1 MAEIPSSSDSLP
13 IPRTRLIGRESERAA
28 ARALLLEEAV
38 PLLTLTGPGG
48 VGKTRLALAI
58 AQQVADRFADGAVF
72 VDLAPLRD
80 ATLVLFTIAVVLD
93 VHEMDDRSLL
103 DVLTGALRY
112 RHVLLVLDNC
122 EHLLAAAPDIAALL
136 TCCPRLHVLAT
147 SRAPLR
153 IQDEQEFAVPPLA
166 LPDAQLA
173 VSAAAVS
180 RCAAVELF
188 VRQARAADAGF
199 LLTDDNAASVGAVCR
214 QLDGLP
220 LAIELA
226 AARVKVLSVDEILAQ
241 LDRQLPFLTG
251 GARDLPGRLRT
262 MRDAIAWSYDLLD
275 PREQEVFRHL
285 SVFAG
290 GWTLEAA
297 EAIERGGAGARSVDR
312 DWRLLDVIASLV
324 DKSLVQ
330 RIERPGQTSRY
341 TMLEPVRQFALGR
354 LDDCGEEAA
363 VCDRHADYFLA
374 LVGDTDVRFSGPG
387 ATAWL
392 ARLEEEH
399 DNLRAVLRWLCD
411 GGRVERGLSL
421 IGELHL
427 FWLHHGHTRE
437 GLVHVEAF
445 LALPQASSR
454 SLGRAK
460 ALRAAASLR
469 SWHGDAQ
476 CAMRLSQEATDIF
489 GELGDGRELAKALNV
504 LGICHAEQGDDRSAR
519 AAWERS
525 LALFR
530 GARDNVMVARVLANL
545 GLVLHRDGEIDRSL
559 AMLQE
564 GLALARTH
572 GHLVVVAKAL
582 ADLGCVAERSGRDEW
597 AAELYR
603 ERVALY
609 RDLGIPW
616 GIAESLEELVG
627 VALRK
632 GQAERATRL
641 LAAASALREQIGLPC
656 PDSAKDS
663 LRAARIGLPGPI
675 FEAAWRHGRSM
686 PVADAVALALETDSS
701 TGTDTS
707 PQSAMGLTPREVEV
721 LQLVAAGR
729 SNAEIAQALSIAQR
743 TVTTHASHILNKVG
757 LESRGE
763 LIAFAHREGLA

>member
-1 MAEIPSSSDSLP
+1 MEAGD
-13 IPRTRLIGRESERAA
+13 RALVDVLRGCL
-28 ARALLLEEAV
+28 ARAPCCSSCSTTASTCWR
-38 PLLTLTGPGG
+38 PLP
-48 VGKTRLALAI
+48 
-58 AQQVADRFADGAVF
+58 
-72 VDLAPLRD
+72 P
-80 ATLVLFTIAVVLD
+80 
-93 VHEMDDRSLL
+93 S
-103 DVLTGALRY
+103 
-112 RHVLLVLDNC
+112 
-122 EHLLAAAPDIAALL
+122 AALL
-136 TCCPRLHVLAT
+136 AGCPRLHVLAT

-153 IQDEQEFAVPPLA
+153 IQDEQRVRGPATGPARARP
-166 LPDAQLA
+166 A

-180 RCAAVELF
+180 GCAAVALF
-188 VRQARAADAGF
+188 VRRARAADARF
-199 LLTDDNAASVGAVCR
+199 ALTDDNARGGRRDLPAAGRAAPGYRAGRRPRQGAVRRRHCWP
-214 QLDGLP
+214 GSTGSLP
-220 LAIELA
+220 L
-226 AARVKVLSVDEILAQ
+226 
-241 LDRQLPFLTG
+241 LTG
-251 GARDLPGRLRT
+251 GARDLPRRGSARCAT
-262 MRDAIAWSYDLLD
+262 PSPGATTCSIA
-275 PREQEVFRHL
+275 REQALFRQL
-285 SVFAG
+285 AVFAG

-297 EAIERGGAGARSVDR
+297 EAIERGGAGARSGDR
-312 DWRLLDVIASLV
+312 DARLLDVIASLV

-354 LDDCGEEAA
+354 LADCGEEAA

-399 DNLRAVLRWLCD
+399 DNLRAVLRWLRD

-460 ALRAAASLR
+460 ALRGAASMW

-504 LGICHAEQGDDRSAR
+504 LGICHAKQGDDRSAR

-530 GARDNVMVARVLANL
+530 EAGDNVMVARVLTNL

-616 GIAESLEELVG
+616 GTAESLEELVG

-656 PDSAKDS
+656 PDSAKDCAPRGPDRS
-663 LRAARIGLPGPI
+663 TRPDLRGRLAAWSIDAGGRRSRLRARNRLVDRDRHIPAV
-675 FEAAWRHGRSM
+675 RHGVN
-686 PVADAVALALETDSS
+686 PA
-701 TGTDTS
+701 
-707 PQSAMGLTPREVEV
+707 
-721 LQLVAAGR
+721 
-729 SNAEIAQALSIAQR
+729 
-743 TVTTHASHILNKVG
+743 
-757 LESRGE
+757 
-763 LIAFAHREGLA
+763 